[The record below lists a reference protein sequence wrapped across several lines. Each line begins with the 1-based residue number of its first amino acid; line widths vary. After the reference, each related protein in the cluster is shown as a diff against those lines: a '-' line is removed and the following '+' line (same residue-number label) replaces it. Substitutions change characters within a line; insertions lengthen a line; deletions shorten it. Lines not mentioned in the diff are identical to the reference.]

1 MATSNKTLIISTLLT
16 GTAVATGTLL
26 YGVMERQPT
35 KLVILDDTLP
45 PVLNNG
51 LLPPPSTYRMSTPPP
66 VDIPGIRRLQI
77 ARPSL
82 SNDGGD
88 GDSDADFYLTGT
100 RSAELIRAP
109 VEARIETFPTVT
121 LDEAVEGALAV
132 DEWGF
137 QVVQSY
143 LNQAMGDSEILK
155 ERMDALLARIEA
167 AAGDYDLATISDAA
181 NLIIEAGARTHWTA
195 FMAPF
200 VLDPS
205 FELTD
210 DAIGWDLGPKEDK
223 PYTDFIRVSS
233 DSKMLTGENMQSEA
247 SQGGPSIM
255 SKGVRNI
262 EQFVANGLPNG
273 RYRVVILTAPRPNG
287 QTPLYPFGVDL
298 KRNGAKVNMVDARAT
313 DDLVPVMKLS
323 RDGVGRLSDGGS
335 IDPSEITLND
345 NEPTYSLHAAANGG
359 LVSST
364 EGIDAVVTQAS
375 YEALTSSASSL
386 VPDVAPFAQAFGG
399 GNAPSSTGHILVTR
413 AEVVDGTLRINFR
426 QLGGQDTYVTAVIV
440 YPEPADDIEQQL
452 AEEVAQFINRVAPA
466 AGENIAAD
474 VIQSLNVP
482 IVDPVTVF
490 ADNSGGLPTP
500 EAVSATPVVDVVT
513 SDPDDGPVVTGTPA
527 PTSAPTPEPS
537 AEPTAAPTPEEPD
550 RLGAPNETP
559 APSPEPTSPPDTA
572 APTSAPTSPPDTA
585 EPTSAPT
592 SPPDTAEPT
601 SAPTSPPDTAEPTSA
616 PTSPPDTA
624 EPTSAP
630 TSPPDTAA
638 PTSAPTSPPDTA
650 APTSAPPTSV
660 EPTPAP
666 TSPPTSATP
675 EPAPTLAAEAGI
687 YEPQPLGSD
696 FTLDGCASEFQDQL
710 FCQLVDTGA
719 FELSWILL
727 GPDGNNVVLGTGDR
741 LLVQSGENTLLTE
754 ARTNYNV
761 QLTVRYDGNLGND
774 RFVNFVTGGNLF
786 LPGDF
791 ILTSV
796 DTAVLR
802 LTTVPEPS
810 SLLLLAP
817 GLVYVARRQSKKKK
831 KTKSSA

>member
-1 MATSNKTLIISTLLT
+1 MASSNKTLIISTLLT

-335 IDPSEITLND
+335 IDPSAITLND
-345 NEPTYSLHAAANGG
+345 DEPAYSLHAAANGG

-364 EGIDAVVTQAS
+364 EGMDAVVTQAS

-559 APSPEPTSPPDTA
+559 PPSAS
-572 APTSAPTSPPDTA
+572 
-585 EPTSAPT
+585 
-592 SPPDTAEPT
+592 
-601 SAPTSPPDTAEPTSA
+601 
-616 PTSPPDTA
+616 
-624 EPTSAP
+624 
-630 TSPPDTAA
+630 
-638 PTSAPTSPPDTA
+638 
-650 APTSAPPTSV
+650 PTSAPPTSV
-660 EPTPAP
+660 APTSPPPTSVAPTSPPPTSVAPTSPPPTSVAPTSPPPTSVAPTSPPPTSVAPTPAP

-754 ARTNYNV
+754 AGTNYNV

-831 KTKSSA
+831 KAKSSA